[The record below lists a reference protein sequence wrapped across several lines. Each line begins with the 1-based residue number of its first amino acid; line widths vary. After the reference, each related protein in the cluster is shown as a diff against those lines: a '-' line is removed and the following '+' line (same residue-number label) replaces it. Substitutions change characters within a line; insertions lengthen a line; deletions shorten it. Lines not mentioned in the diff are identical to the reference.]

1 MLSHG
6 RSMLYAEFLGKRM
19 EARMGLSMVELVET
33 IGKTVIEKG
42 QVCGTTTCAQHIA
55 GLTGHITLVVGT
67 TVYQA
72 ELTLRRKS
80 PPGPCD
86 K

>member
-33 IGKTVIEKG
+33 IGKTVIEKA
-42 QVCGTTTCAQHIA
+42 QVGARLSRERHRGA
-55 GLTGHITLVVGT
+55 SAH
-67 TVYQA
+67 
-72 ELTLRRKS
+72 R
-80 PPGPCD
+80 
-86 K
+86 